1 MLENF
6 INEEDKYCS
15 IMNKRIESLKAE
27 RDRLAKEVAIGL
39 WEISPERFSPKV
51 RWTRK
56 KRNK

>member
-1 MLENF
+1 
-6 INEEDKYCS
+6 
-15 IMNKRIESLKAE
+15 MNKRIESLKAE